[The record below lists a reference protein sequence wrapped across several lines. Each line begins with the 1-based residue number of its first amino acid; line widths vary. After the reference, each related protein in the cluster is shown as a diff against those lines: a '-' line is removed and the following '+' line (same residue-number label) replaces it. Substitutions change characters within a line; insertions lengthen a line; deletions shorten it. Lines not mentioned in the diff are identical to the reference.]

1 MYIFHVPILAVVRPA
16 LFQYLQKH
24 IPHAVAFA
32 VDNLL
37 CLILVIAMGQITWYV
52 IEKPA
57 LKLKKF
63 FKYDIKKADSVTY
76 TTVVQEPS
84 IVINDIINK

>member
-16 LFQYLQKH
+16 LFQYLQKY
-24 IPHAVAFA
+24 IPHSAAFA
-32 VDNLL
+32 LDNLL
-37 CLILVIAMGQITWYV
+37 CLILVIAMGQITWHL

-63 FKYDIKKADSVTY
+63 FRYNLSKPDSITY
-76 TTVVQEPS
+76 TVVQQPP
-84 IVINDIINK
+84 IIINDVINK